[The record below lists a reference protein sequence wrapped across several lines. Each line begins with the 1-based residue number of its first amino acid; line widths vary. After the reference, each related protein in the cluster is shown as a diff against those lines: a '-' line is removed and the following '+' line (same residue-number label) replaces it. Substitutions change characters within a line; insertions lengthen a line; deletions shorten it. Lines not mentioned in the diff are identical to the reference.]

1 MLLGLL
7 QFIDVVLNLI
17 IFIIIAQVIVSWL
30 LAFNILNMSNDFV
43 ALVANALYQITD
55 PLLRPIRQFVPAFG
69 GLDISPIILFL
80 VIYFIRLVVLYP
92 LMRNAATGGLM

>member
-30 LAFNILNMSNDFV
+30 LAFNILNMSNQFV
-43 ALVANALYQITD
+43 AMVANALYSITE
-55 PLLRPIRQFVPAFG
+55 PLLRPIRRLVPNFG

-80 VIYFIRLVVLYP
+80 AIYFIRLVILYP
-92 LMRNAATGGLM
+92 LMREVAMGNIG

>member
-7 QFIDVVLNLI
+7 QFVDLVLNVV

-30 LAFNILNMSNDFV
+30 LAFNILNMSNQFV
-43 ALVANALYQITD
+43 ATIANALYQITE
-55 PLLRPIRQFVPAFG
+55 PLLRPIRSFVPNFG

-80 VIYFIRLVVLYP
+80 VIYFVRLVILYP
-92 LMRNAATGGLM
+92 LMRQVVMGGL

>member
-55 PLLRPIRQFVPAFG
+55 PLLRPIRQFVPNFG

-92 LMRNAATGGLM
+92 LMRNVATGGLM